1 MMHHNSS
8 VILPRMKQVSGQL
21 HHSPPFSCRHQYLDL
36 HHLSSLAEG
45 THALYLHLNKM
56 GIHSNV
62 SSRRSLPDRNRLKW
76 GPTFPSRASRRI
88 PTAGSEADATAPN
101 RPPQRRERG
110 APVPTAAGGRRGGA
124 RCGRSGRRKRARNGA
139 PASGAGAGST
149 RRRRRAQAA
158 RRGEARKGG
167 GGGKKKCG

>member
-1 MMHHNSS
+1 LL
-8 VILPRMKQVSGQL
+8 VIPPPPTQKKKTPNISEPEPLKQAN
-21 HHSPPFSCRHQYLDL
+21 HPHTRPPIPDSPSTTRR
-36 HHLSSLAEG
+36 SL
-45 THALYLHLNKM
+45 T
-56 GIHSNV
+56 V
-62 SSRRSLPDRNRLKW
+62 SSRRSLPDRNRLKR

-139 PASGAGAGST
+139 PASGAGAGSM

-167 GGGKKKCG
+167 GGGKKSAGDINTP